1 MRAFIAADGRTLP
14 GALELPSRR
23 RPPGVVLFAHPG
35 GAGHLNPPN
44 RHLAA
49 ILRDAG
55 VATLVFDLL
64 TEEEAAERDAAFD
77 LRLLALRLLRG
88 TEWVESQPETT
99 GLPVG
104 YLGAATG
111 AAAAVVAA
119 SQAGHAVR
127 AIVSRGGRPDLAAE
141 FLPAFTTPL
150 LCIVGEKDA
159 VTLKRNRATLA
170 CLRGATHLTVVP
182 GASQNFEEPGGLIDV
197 GSCAARWFRQY
208 FQP

>member
-1 MRAFIAADGRTLP
+1 MRALIAADGRTLP
-14 GALELPSRR
+14 GEFDLPSHR

-35 GAGHLNPPN
+35 GVGHLNPQN

-55 VATLVFDLL
+55 LATLVFDLL
-64 TEEEAAERDAAFD
+64 TQDEAAARDGELD

-99 GLPVG
+99 GCPVG
-104 YLGAATG
+104 YIGASTG
-111 AAAAVVAA
+111 AAAAVIAA
-119 SQAGHAVR
+119 SQAGLALR

-141 FLPAFTTPL
+141 FLPNLVTPL

-170 CLRGATHLTVVP
+170 CLRGTKELTVIP
-182 GASQNFEEPGGLIDV
+182 GASPGFEEPGTLIDV
-197 GSCAARWFRQY
+197 GHCAARWFLRY
-208 FQP
+208 F